1 MVLELMSVTLPLTKA
16 FLPPIRPRDRS
27 DAPGHDSHRRV
38 RLGFGPQSRLS
49 FYQDYGPEAGLVRLS
64 GPMEVRERVE
74 IKVYG
79 PGCARCEMLE
89 RMTFNVPARLDVTA
103 DVEKVT
109 DLGKMAEDGV
119 MMTPAPDVNGRLKCG
134 GRLPTEAELA
144 GWIKAADQG

>member
-1 MVLELMSVTLPLTKA
+1 
-16 FLPPIRPRDRS
+16 
-27 DAPGHDSHRRV
+27 
-38 RLGFGPQSRLS
+38 
-49 FYQDYGPEAGLVRLS
+49 
-64 GPMEVRERVE
+64 MEVRERAE

-119 MMTPAPDVNGRLKCG
+119 MMTPAPDVNGQLKCG